1 MYRNIPLGFSD
12 TLVGATPSP
21 GLAVFAS
28 SRTRLTAWLFHSRWS
43 LFLHIRAGRMAAA
56 AAGAKVFLGVDFAWG
71 LTYFRLPRIIIVQ
84 GRQRRVSVK
93 ALR

>member
-21 GLAVFAS
+21 GLAAFAS

-56 AAGAKVFLGVDFAWG
+56 AAGAKVFLGVDFACVG
-71 LTYFRLPRIIIVQ
+71 LSNKLDSEL
-84 GRQRRVSVK
+84 GRRAVV
-93 ALR
+93 